1 MIENY
6 SEYKL
11 NYYNPLF
18 YIFVLVGFIVII
30 VTSPF
35 EDESLSKTIKSNI
48 RELKSPRIYNPRK
61 VALYL
66 GLVIKKP

>member
-1 MIENY
+1 MFENY

-35 EDESLSKTIKSNI
+35 VDESLSKTIKNNI

-61 VALYL
+61 VVLYL
-66 GLVIKKP
+66 GIVIRNP